1 MPFAFNIIGFIFFV
15 LSTLLQVLM
24 FAIIANAILS
34 WLLAFDVL
42 NYRNRIVYQI
52 AMGLDR
58 ITSPVLAPLRRFIP
72 PLGGIDLTPIIAL
85 IIIQGVQIYLLNPF
99 M

>member
-1 MPFAFNIIGFIFFV
+1 MQVVANPIGFIFFV
-15 LSTLLQVLM
+15 IYALLQLLLVS
-24 FAIIANAILS
+24 IIANAILS

-42 NYRNRIVYQI
+42 NYRNRIVYQF
-52 AMGLDR
+52 AMALDR
-58 ITSPVLAPLRRFIP
+58 VTSPVLAPLRRFIP

-85 IIIQGVQIYLLNPF
+85 IVIQGIQIYLIRPF